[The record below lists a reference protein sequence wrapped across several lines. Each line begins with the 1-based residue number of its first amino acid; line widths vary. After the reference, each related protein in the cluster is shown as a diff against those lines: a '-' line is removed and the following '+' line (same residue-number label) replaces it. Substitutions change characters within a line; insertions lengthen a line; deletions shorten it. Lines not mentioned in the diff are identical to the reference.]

1 MLLNL
6 LISDSFALQFIATT
20 TLVLLLITL
29 YLLASSVLVRNAHLR
44 EKHYQDKKKEL
55 YYPLILAYMVYEDD
69 NLDEL
74 RSYIKSDDDILPLL
88 VILYEIMD
96 SVEGDEIERL
106 RDMLALEPIRKYQY
120 RMLSS
125 THYVNRMDA
134 CAYYARLGRL
144 TEEEYKRV
152 SVYLTNQMLMLAHS
166 SATAVMSS
174 SNVEHRKAALKA
186 ILLRQRISR
195 LAILDL
201 IYQFHNN
208 EFDQMDEEAEILL
221 ELIEDRTFP
230 HDNTSMLIKS
240 ACEIGYVTMAID
252 LVSMLENGYWDDSAL
267 ITEALIYA
275 MGRFSLG
282 FTAEV
287 LIEKYLKDPRPNV
300 RRAVAATLESFDE
313 PEHAEHFYTLAK
325 DEEFA
330 VRLKAIYA
338 LAGLGETGAVYL
350 KQLSAETSE
359 MRNLIRGVVAEVEG
373 A

>member
-1 MLLNL
+1 MIL

-44 EKHYQDKKKEL
+44 EKHYQETKKEI
-55 YYPLILAYMVYEDD
+55 YYPLILAYMVHEDD

-74 RSYIKSDDDILPLL
+74 RSYIETEDDILPLL
-88 VILYEIMD
+88 LILYEIMD

-106 RDMLALEPIRKYQY
+106 RDMLALELIRKYQF

-125 THYVNRMDA
+125 THYVKRMDA
-134 CAYYARLGRL
+134 CAYYARMGRL
-144 TEEEYKRV
+144 TEDEFNRV
-152 SVYLTNQMLMLAHS
+152 SVFLTDKMLMLAHA

-174 SNVEHRKAALKA
+174 KDVNHRKTALKS

-208 EFDQMDEEAEILL
+208 ESDQMDEEAAILL

-230 HDNTSMLIKS
+230 HDNISMLIKS
-240 ACEIGYVTMAID
+240 ACEIGYITLAMD
-252 LVSMLENGYWDDSAL
+252 LVAMLENGYWDDSAL

-282 FTAEV
+282 FTSEV
-287 LIEKYLKDPRPNV
+287 LIEKYLTDPRPNV

-313 PEHAEHFYTLAK
+313 AEHAEHFYTLAK
-325 DEEFA
+325 DVEFA

-338 LAGLGETGAVYL
+338 LAGLGDAGSVYL
-350 KQLSAETSE
+350 RQLSAETSE